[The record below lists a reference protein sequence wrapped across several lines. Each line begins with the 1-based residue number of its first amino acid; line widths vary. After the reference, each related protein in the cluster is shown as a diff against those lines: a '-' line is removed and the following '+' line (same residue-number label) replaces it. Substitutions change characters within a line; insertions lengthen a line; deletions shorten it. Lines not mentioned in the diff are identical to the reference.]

1 MSTTDFLWVEEYRP
15 KTIDDCILPQS
26 LKTLFQSFIEKGEI
40 SNMLFSGT
48 PGVGKTTVAKAL
60 CEQMNCDWIMIN
72 GSEEGGIDVLRNKI
86 KNFAS
91 TVSLSGGKKV
101 VILDEA
107 DYLNPQSTQPALRG
121 FVEEFHKNCR
131 FILTCNFKNRI
142 IEPLHSRFSNIE
154 FKINNKEKP
163 QLQSQLMKRATFIL
177 KSKNIEYENEALVG
191 LITRHFPDFRK
202 LINELQRY
210 SVSGAI
216 DAGILVNISDENL
229 KSLTSHL
236 KAKEFGDMRKWVV
249 NNLDNDPVKIFR
261 KIYDSLNTTLQPE
274 TIPHAILIIADYQY
288 KSAFVADQEIN
299 LVACLTEIM
308 SQVKFK

>member
-163 QLQSQLMKRATFIL
+163 QLQTQLYNRATFIL
-177 KSKNIEYENEALVG
+177 KKQNIEYEDKALIG

-216 DAGILVNISDENL
+216 DAGVLVNISDENL
-229 KSLTSHL
+229 KSLTGHL

-299 LVACLTEIM
+299 LVACLTELM

>member
-1 MSTTDFLWVEEYRP
+1 MSIDFLWVEEYRP

-26 LKTLFQSFIEKGEI
+26 LKTLFTSFIQKGEL
-40 SNMLFSGT
+40 SNILLSGP
-48 PGVGKTTVAKAL
+48 PGIGKTTVAKAL
-60 CEQMNCDWIMIN
+60 CDQLNCDWVMIN

-121 FVEEFHKNCR
+121 FIEEFHKNCR
-131 FILTCNFKNRI
+131 FILTCNFKNRLI
-142 IEPLHSRFSNIE
+142 DPLHSRFSIIE
-154 FKINNKEKP
+154 FRINPKDKP
-163 QLQSQLMKRATFIL
+163 RLASKLFERAVYIL
-177 KSKNIEYENEALVG
+177 KEQNVDYDEPVLAE
-191 LITRHFPDFRK
+191 LIKKHFPDFRK

-210 SVSGAI
+210 SVSGKI

-229 KSLTSHL
+229 KTLLSHL
-236 KAKEFGDMRKWVV
+236 KGKDFTEMRKWVV
-249 NNLDNDPVKIFR
+249 QNLDNDPVKIFR
-261 KIYDSLNTTLQPE
+261 KIYDSLNSSMEQA
-274 TIPHAILIIADYQY
+274 TIPAVILTIADYQY
-288 KSAFVADQEIN
+288 KSAFVADQEVN
-299 LVACLTEIM
+299 LVACLTELM

>member
-299 LVACLTEIM
+299 LVACLTELM